1 MLSKNKGV
9 VEQWF
14 PEKGWGFIREVNN
27 GIVNKYFVHHRN
39 VISGS
44 IKLNARVQFNY
55 GIREKGMYAIE
66 VEVLPDL
73 TQGVNALAAGEV
85 RNG

>member
-1 MLSKNKGV
+1 VWSKNKGV

-39 VISGS
+39 VISGP
-44 IKLNARVQFNY
+44 IRLNARVQFNY

-66 VEVLPDL
+66 VEVLPDVE
-73 TQGVNALAAGEV
+73 QGMNALVQAV
-85 RNG
+85 KL

>member
-9 VEQWF
+9 IEQWF
-14 PEKGWGFIREVNN
+14 PEKGWGFIRELNN

-44 IKLNARVQFNY
+44 IRLNARVQFNY

-73 TQGVNALAAGEV
+73 TAALSTLAAGEV
-85 RNG
+85 RQ